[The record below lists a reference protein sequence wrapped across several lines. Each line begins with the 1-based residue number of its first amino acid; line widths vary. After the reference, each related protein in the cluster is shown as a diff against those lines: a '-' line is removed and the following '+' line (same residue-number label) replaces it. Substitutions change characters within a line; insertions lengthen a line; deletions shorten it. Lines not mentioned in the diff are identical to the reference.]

1 MTNRGQEPAGRSGE
15 KAQARKSKGESP
27 KQGRR
32 ARKGET
38 VMKLVQGNGINYEVR
53 GQCEEEAFS
62 VTLSDLAENDD
73 IRLIR
78 VAILI
83 SKANSYLMLNEQ
95 MIGVI
100 VRNIDESIIA
110 VHQ

>member
-1 MTNRGQEPAGRSGE
+1 MLCFSNGMCFIELTPLFS
-15 KAQARKSKGESP
+15 ESP
-27 KQGRR
+27 CSVVHFCN
-32 ARKGET
+32 KGCAEL
-38 VMKLVQGNGINYEVR
+38 LVLGIPAQDHLVIQFR
-53 GQCEEEAFS
+53 QCEEEAFS